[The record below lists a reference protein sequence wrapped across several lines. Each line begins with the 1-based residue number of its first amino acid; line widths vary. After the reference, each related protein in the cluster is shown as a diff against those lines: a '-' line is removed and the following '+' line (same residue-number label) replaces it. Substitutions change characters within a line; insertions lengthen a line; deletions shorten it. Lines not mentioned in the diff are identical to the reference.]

1 MSNKNT
7 NGMVVVGFTDY
18 NKDGYKTRE
27 LNLKIDAVIDQIKNV
42 YQPRGYIN
50 VTCDDGRL
58 HLVMLNQ
65 SVHCEIDTIF
75 TINFYK
81 FISGRGNIAI
91 YFRNN
96 VHVTLDVPKVFEY
109 DE

>member
-1 MSNKNT
+1 MSKKNI
-7 NGMVVVGFTDY
+7 NEMVVVGFTDY
-18 NKDGYKTRE
+18 KEDGYKIRE

-42 YQPRGYIN
+42 YQPRGFIN
-50 VTCDDGRL
+50 ATCDDGRF

-65 SVHCEIDTIF
+65 SVHCEVDSIF

-81 FISGRGNIAI
+81 FTSGRGNIAI
-91 YFRNN
+91 YFRNS

-109 DE
+109 E